1 MDSNKILLRSLFL
14 LSVIILQEVNGR
26 TGTGVIFNLEQ
37 LILDLW
43 KNLYERLA
51 ETFRCLLNA
60 LPVYLG
66 VVLTL
71 SLIFLEGIN
80 VVSGE
85 GVIFDVRTFFLECW
99 SNLCSRLKGTF
110 DFFLE
115 NLQKKY
121 GGQRNS

>member
-1 MDSNKILLRSLFL
+1 MNKRRLQT
-14 LSVIILQEVNGR
+14 VIILQEVNGR

-66 VVLTL
+66 
-71 SLIFLEGIN
+71 
-80 VVSGE
+80 
-85 GVIFDVRTFFLECW
+85 
-99 SNLCSRLKGTF
+99 GT
-110 DFFLE
+110 
-115 NLQKKY
+115 NKTCYKQ
-121 GGQRNS
+121 

>member
-51 ETFRCLLNA
+51 ETFKCLLNA

-66 VVLTL
+66 GADK
-71 SLIFLEGIN
+71 I
-80 VVSGE
+80 
-85 GVIFDVRTFFLECW
+85 C
-99 SNLCSRLKGTF
+99 
-110 DFFLE
+110 
-115 NLQKKY
+115 Y
-121 GGQRNS
+121 P